1 MSTAGQGI
9 EVEGKTLK
17 EAIEKAC
24 ELLGAGRKE
33 IEYKLDAEHF
43 RGGAETVKICAWRKV
58 SAQAPES
65 NKEVPVDARQLVGGI
80 LERMG
85 IKATVDVETS
95 EEQIRVAI
103 VAQEAPALTGRNGAQ
118 TMDALQHI
126 VSKALI
132 KDKTERRVLVE
143 LENFKERRE
152 VSLRQITQKICE
164 KVLNER
170 CVITLKPLNAYDRRL
185 VHMEVSQFAGVSSRS
200 IGEGQVKRLQIFPDR
215 KAMEEAAEAP

>member
-43 RGGAETVKICAWRKV
+43 RGGAETVKICAWRKI
-58 SAQAPES
+58 SAQAQES
-65 NKEVPVDARQLVGGI
+65 KETPVDARVLVSGI
-80 LERMG
+80 LDRMG

-200 IGEGQVKRLQIFPDR
+200 IGEGQVKRLQIFPER
-215 KAMEEAAEAP
+215 KAMEEVSEAT